1 MITGSQSWNSS
12 FATTPTGSG
21 FSVSPT
27 GSTGA
32 ASQSIT
38 NSVPGITSMSS
49 TTNTVTGGSTDLSDS
64 GSPEPTRTPTTA
76 TAGNNGGMTTTWAS
90 SNSTAPTP
98 SPFPA
103 ANYTQVAFLA
113 SLAEDTCYHLPEEP
127 HGELSRRALMRNSK
141 LREDNVTVPVPY
153 IQSVEFESEGVRPLS
168 MTVRDKSQG
177 TFHIDISNRSRLAI
191 ASSDGYAMQIDG
203 SGIRFATKDCR
214 YDVNITIPNL
224 FSQIANLSSVGCSVG
239 TGAQPFPSPIP
250 VPLINTNTKRAED
263 IKFNQTL
270 LLRDQCGSPVTKAI
284 RAYPQLRVGETTC
297 QDIAVDENSGTWEF
311 DCTFPG
317 AISGI
322 LKCQNAV
329 KNDIIDFLNRD
340 SFGGACPDI
349 STMIATLGVTGND
362 MLSRDALGVALYNQR
377 GASNADNSSSVIE
390 NVASGYTLLWESL
403 QGFFTPQNASVNSP
417 WEEYIGTYNKHR
429 SFENDICEDLHTG
442 EIPLSLNLLVG
453 ATYID
458 AVTTLNW
465 APRAARSYNV
475 TVQDP
480 AAIACCPNGS
490 EADDQGKDTCAYP
503 REAVIEDT
511 NCSCGKTAGGQS
523 LAFEAMECDNFEGRC
538 ERDEDCQGGGSVC
551 VVGTCCGGG
560 VCVDPYAC
568 SQNGTALVKFA
579 DGWS

>member
-1 MITGSQSWNSS
+1 MSTGSQPWNSS
-12 FATTPTGSG
+12 FATAPTGLGS
-21 FSVSPT
+21 SASPT

-49 TTNTVTGGSTDLSDS
+49 TGNTVTGGSTDLSGS
-64 GSPEPTRTPTTA
+64 GSPEPTRTPTTM
-76 TAGNNGGMTTTWAS
+76 TGGNNGGMTTTWAS
-90 SNSTAPTP
+90 NNLTAPTP

-113 SLAEDTCYHLPEEP
+113 ALAEDTCYHLPEEP

-153 IQSVEFESEGVRPLS
+153 IQSIEFESEGVRPLS

-177 TFHIDISNRSRLAI
+177 TFHIDISNRTRLAI
-191 ASSDGYAMQIDG
+191 TSSDGYAMQIDG

-214 YDVNITIPNL
+214 YDVNITIANM
-224 FSQIANLSSVGCSVG
+224 FSQIANLSNVGCSVG

-250 VPLINTNTKRAED
+250 VLLINTNTKRAED

-349 STMIATLGVTGND
+349 STMIATLGATGND

-377 GASNADNSSSVIE
+377 GASSADNSSSVIE

-417 WEEYIGTYNKHR
+417 WEEYIGTYNRHR

-465 APRAARSYNV
+465 APRAAQ
-475 TVQDP
+475 T
-480 AAIACCPNGS
+480 